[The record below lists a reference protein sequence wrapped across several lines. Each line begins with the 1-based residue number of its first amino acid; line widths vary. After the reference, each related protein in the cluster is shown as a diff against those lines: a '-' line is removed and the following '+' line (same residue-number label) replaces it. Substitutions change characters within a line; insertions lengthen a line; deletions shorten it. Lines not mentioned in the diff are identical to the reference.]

1 VGALLKFFCNLTPS
15 LGAEIMPAWETGVFI
30 FNFCIVISHP
40 TITTLG
46 ESGLDIVKN
55 SDYY

>member
-1 VGALLKFFCNLTPS
+1 
-15 LGAEIMPAWETGVFI
+15 MPAWETGVFI